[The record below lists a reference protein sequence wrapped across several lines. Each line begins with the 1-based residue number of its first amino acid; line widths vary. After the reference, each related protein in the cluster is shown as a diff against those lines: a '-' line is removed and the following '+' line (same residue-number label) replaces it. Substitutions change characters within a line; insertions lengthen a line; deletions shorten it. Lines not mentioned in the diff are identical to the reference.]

1 MNPLSWNPWLVLLIA
16 GLFEIGWP
24 LGLKMGAA
32 NAAMRYVGPAI
43 AVACMAASGFFLW
56 LSLKQIPI
64 GTAYAVWTG
73 IGSLGAFFR
82 GRVCVRRYRL
92 LDTLGW
98 NCAGCC
104 WHRLSE
110 NGINEN
116 IYETP
121 YFINPF
127 CAAGRPHGNLIWLCF
142 KRNDSIRVSW

>member
-56 LSLKQIPI
+56 LSLKHIPM

-73 IGSLGAFFR
+73 IGSLGASLVGVYVFGDTASLIR
-82 GRVCVRRYRL
+82 WAGIALVVSGIVCL
-92 LDTLGW
+92 KMG
-98 NCAGCC
+98 
-104 WHRLSE
+104 
-110 NGINEN
+110 
-116 IYETP
+116 
-121 YFINPF
+121 
-127 CAAGRPHGNLIWLCF
+127 
-142 KRNDSIRVSW
+142 